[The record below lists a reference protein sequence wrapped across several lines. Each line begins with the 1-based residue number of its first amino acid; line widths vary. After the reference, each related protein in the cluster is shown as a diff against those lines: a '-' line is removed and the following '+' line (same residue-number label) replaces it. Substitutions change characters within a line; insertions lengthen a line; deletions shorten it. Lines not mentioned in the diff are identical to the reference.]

1 MAWPV
6 FVSGTDLEFSMP
18 RPRHLAA
25 VFSVLLVLAPLSAAQ
40 QKSSPAEREL
50 FAAVNRERKA
60 QGLPSLRWDDALA
73 DAARKHAEAMAQR
86 GAISHQVPGEQ
97 NLLSRA
103 KAAGLHFTWLSENVD
118 AGTDAA
124 AIHESF
130 MKSALHRANILDT
143 DMDSV
148 GISVFAHN
156 GRLYVTED
164 FAKVR

>member
-1 MAWPV
+1 
-6 FVSGTDLEFSMP
+6 MP
-18 RPRHLAA
+18 RPKQLA
-25 VFSVLLVLAPLSAAQ
+25 VVLIFLLILAPLSAAQ

-60 QGLPSLRWDDALA
+60 QGLPSLKWDDALA

-86 GAISHQVPGEQ
+86 GTISHQLPGEP

-103 KAAGLHFTWLSENVD
+103 KAAGVHFTWLSENVD

-124 AIHESF
+124 AIQEGF

-148 GISVFAHN
+148 GISVAARN
-156 GRLYVTED
+156 GQLYVTED

>member
-1 MAWPV
+1 
-6 FVSGTDLEFSMP
+6 L
-18 RPRHLAA
+18 
-25 VFSVLLVLAPLSAAQ
+25 AQ

-60 QGLPSLRWDDALA
+60 QNLPTLKWDDALA
-73 DAARKHAEAMAQR
+73 EAARKHADVMAQR
-86 GAISHQVPGEQ
+86 GTISHQLMGEP

-103 KAAGLHFTWLSENVD
+103 KAAGVHFTWLSENVD

-148 GISVFAHN
+148 GVSVAARN